1 MIVPL
6 NKNVINFSLAPPLT
20 TPVYCHLQGGVKR
33 FLTRLKKH
41 LTHFFFLVALRFRSK
56 LKQDDNNNNKNNKT
70 FIMRN
75 FHKMFKCA

>member
-6 NKNVINFSLAPPLT
+6 NKNVINFSLSPPLT

-33 FLTRLKKH
+33 FLTRLTK
-41 LTHFFFLVALRFRSK
+41 HFFFVVALRFRSK
-56 LKQDDNNNNKNNKT
+56 LKQDNNNNNKT
-70 FIMRN
+70 FRMRN